1 MSAEK
6 NENVDKSSRIKKAA
20 ELLVRGGS
28 LIGQPCNKCGG
39 VQVRFKD
46 AITCINCGIK
56 ENTSAL
62 SSNTP
67 QEESRTTVHNN
78 LESRQMSLEELTEQI
93 VRAKIMSLLLEI
105 KNEKDIPIQ
114 KQKAELI
121 EIYLVIL
128 EKTKRLANRFNFY

>member
-6 NENVDKSSRIKKAA
+6 NENVDKSSKIKKAA

-39 VQVRFKD
+39 VPFRFKD
-46 AITCINCGIK
+46 VITCINCGIK
-56 ENTSAL
+56 ENTSVL

-67 QEESRTTVHNN
+67 QEESRTVHNN
-78 LESRQMSLEELTEQI
+78 LESGQMSLEELTEQI
-93 VRAKIMSLLLEI
+93 VRSKIMSLILEI
-105 KNEKDIPIQ
+105 KNENDIPIQ

>member
-6 NENVDKSSRIKKAA
+6 NENLDKSSKIKKAA

-28 LIGQPCNKCGG
+28 LIGQPCNECGG

-56 ENTSAL
+56 GDTSVL

-67 QEESRTTVHNN
+67 QEESRTVHNN
-78 LESRQMSLEELTEQI
+78 LESGQMSLEELTEQI
-93 VRAKIMSLLLEI
+93 VRSKIMSLILEI
-105 KNEKDIPIQ
+105 KNENDIPIQ

>member
-6 NENVDKSSRIKKAA
+6 NENLDKSSKIKKAA

-28 LIGQPCNKCGG
+28 LIGQPCNECGG

-56 ENTSAL
+56 GDTSVL

-67 QEESRTTVHNN
+67 QEESRTVHNN

-93 VRAKIMSLLLEI
+93 VRSKIMSLILEI
-105 KNEKDIPIQ
+105 KNENDIPIQ

>member
-6 NENVDKSSRIKKAA
+6 NENVDKSSKIKKAA

-28 LIGQPCNKCGG
+28 LIGQPCNECGG

-46 AITCINCGIK
+46 AITCVNCGIK

-67 QEESRTTVHNN
+67 QEESRTVHNN
-78 LESRQMSLEELTEQI
+78 LESGQMSLEELTEQI
-93 VRAKIMSLLLEI
+93 VRSKIMSLILEI
-105 KNEKDIPIQ
+105 KNENDIPIQ

-128 EKTKRLANRFNFY
+128 EKTKRLSNRFNFY